1 MEGGGKREVSNGAF
15 ISGNQFQTDW
25 GREREGGSE
34 ERKWTL
40 PPKALDTTV
49 VCGGLSVASRVGL
62 KFTSGGLSPLSL

>member
-1 MEGGGKREVSNGAF
+1 MEGGGGREVSNGAF

-25 GREREGGSE
+25 GKGEGGKRGNGVS
-34 ERKWTL
+34 

-49 VCGGLSVASRVGL
+49 VRGGLASWVGL